1 MINVCNF
8 VFVYVIM
15 YDYIPFMSLTVTSE
29 VRTNLQNESL
39 VERIPLNII
48 SPIDIFSVIPL
59 PERFHHNYLG
69 VASINGLSTDLS
81 Q

>member
-1 MINVCNF
+1 MRAWLNVF
-8 VFVYVIM
+8 
-15 YDYIPFMSLTVTSE
+15 LKT
-29 VRTNLQNESL
+29 L
-39 VERIPLNII
+39 

-69 VASINGLSTDLS
+69 VASINGLSTDLT